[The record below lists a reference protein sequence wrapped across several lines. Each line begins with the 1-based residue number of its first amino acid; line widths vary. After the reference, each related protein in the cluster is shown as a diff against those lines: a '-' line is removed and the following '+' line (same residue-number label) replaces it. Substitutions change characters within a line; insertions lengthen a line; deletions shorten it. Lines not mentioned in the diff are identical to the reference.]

1 MKLNW
6 TQFESCNPDSQYAFE
21 RMCRLLFNHHFFNG
35 KAILHSN
42 PNNPGIEILPIL
54 EVSSNKRISFQSK
67 YLSTNDYTQIKHS
80 AIKTIEHYTGKLDT
94 VYLYCNRDLTT
105 TSVSYKE
112 IEQLLGDKGIEL
124 ILVSN
129 QTILDQVL
137 LFPMIATYYFEH
149 HPINQQWFEENL
161 QESLDALGTRHNN
174 LFNVKTQ
181 TEESIDLFTL
191 NKFGLSN
198 LNYKKEQAIEEINSM
213 RNNIMNQNE
222 YLLKVRTII
231 ESLEEITI
239 NNVNTCLD
247 WESRLSNDL
256 ANEILNLEKECKKI
270 EGQIANLSD
279 SKDNKKR
286 NELNHKIRNLVKLMD
301 VPKLL
306 RITETEKNLI
316 RNKVLLVKGEAGVG
330 KSQLFANACK
340 KNIDAKV
347 FSILILGQSFL
358 TNSLIF
364 EQVMSTLNLE
374 QNFDDFLLIL
384 ESIGE
389 QHNQYIT
396 LFFDAI
402 NESSY
407 KEVWKININ
416 KMVNK
421 VNKYNYLRMAFSL
434 RSGYENN
441 LLDESFITK
450 INENE
455 ICVLNHE
462 GFRNESIE
470 ATKEFLNWYSIPFSP
485 TTFLQAE
492 ITNPLF
498 LTLFCKTYSNE
509 EINMLA
515 LFDSLLEN
523 ADAEIQKELG
533 YDGSTRLLTY
543 LIKEIIEY
551 KISKNSSSISKLDLL
566 KLDFWETYGI
576 SSKKIP
582 FLSVLEKTDV
592 LFTFI
597 NEDVEYYYF
606 SYNLLED
613 FLVARL
619 IMNKYSGK
627 FELIDYIENELLLV
641 DDKRLVNPNNV
652 DIFII
657 ICILYTEK
665 YDEECIYIIDSFEDD
680 LKQYIVSKYIKSF
693 SMRNASST
701 SKESFIKALKE
712 LPVYNYDLW
721 SVLIENST
729 KSNHPLNANF
739 LHDLLINK
747 SLAERDEI
755 WTIYINGL
763 SYEEERLYQLVSLF
777 QSGDTLTGL
786 NKCNIKLLLTLFAWL
801 LSSSNRDL
809 RDKTSKAMIEI
820 LKKHFDLC
828 RWLLEKFE
836 TVDDPYIIQR
846 LYGIIFGVCTGSSSK
861 SHQDFEKLVRY
872 VYNSIFEKEFVYPD
886 ILLRDYAR
894 LIIERYLYEYSSESA
909 KWDLSKVFPPY
920 NSHEIPKVKI
930 EKYDFGGKSGF
941 NRIAVSMQPNG
952 IDGPGMYG
960 DFGRYVFE
968 SALYNFVDVDLENV
982 YHYSMKFI
990 REKLKYTDELFGDY
1004 DTNLHHP
1011 LIRGNSDQYE
1021 RIGKKY
1027 QWIAMYNILAR
1038 ISDTHKIE
1046 GDSEREDYIYKGAY
1060 DPFVRDFD
1068 PTLNDKLIIANDI
1081 PKFIL
1086 GDNLDITFSK
1096 DLGKD
1101 RILIIEWL
1109 EEDIQYFSRHSD
1121 KLTYTD
1127 TTGEEWILLKQYDE
1141 KKKSERIFFDSSD
1154 PDQRVWSMS
1163 HSYFVKD
1170 TQFDDFKEE
1179 LKDKNFMGRWFPEAR
1194 STYTLYNGEYPW
1206 SYSCEE
1212 LNMDQWYSYEA
1223 KSGETYNVE
1232 HAGKVPIF
1240 FDNLDDD
1247 EKNAPPFFA
1256 LEEKTW
1262 VETIYKTKKIGEM
1275 IPTYVELTW
1284 EEEYDFSNQERHEQ
1298 FLFPTKILYNGL
1310 KLHQKDNHGY
1320 YYNANDELIA
1330 FDGRLSELSSGLLIK
1345 KKRLVQYLKENKL
1358 KIFWTCLG
1366 EKQYMFGSRDQS
1378 RSEWSGFLYLDENK
1392 IIGEMKHIKTNN

>member
-21 RMCRLLFNHHFFNG
+21 RMCRLLFNHQFFDG
-35 KAILHSN
+35 KAIPHSN

-67 YLSTNDYTQIKHS
+67 YLSTNDYTQIRHS

-124 ILVSN
+124 ILISN

-137 LFPMIATYYFEH
+137 LFPIIATYYFEH

-222 YLLKVRTII
+222 YLLKVKTII

-247 WESRLSNDL
+247 WELRLSNEL

-270 EGQIANLSD
+270 EDQIANLSY
-279 SKDNKKR
+279 SKDNKKK
-286 NELNHKIRNLVKLMD
+286 NELKHKIKYLLKLID
-301 VPKLL
+301 IPKLL
-306 RITETEKNLI
+306 RITETDKNLI
-316 RNKVLLVKGEAGVG
+316 SNKVLIVKGEAGVG
-330 KSQLFANACK
+330 KSQLFANTSK
-340 KNIDAKV
+340 KIIDSRGG
-347 FSILILGQSFL
+347 SILILGQSFL
-358 TNSLIF
+358 TNNSIF
-364 EQVMSTLNLE
+364 EQIMSKLSLK
-374 QNFDDFLLIL
+374 QNFDEFLLIL

-389 QHNQYIT
+389 QHNQCIT
-396 LFFDAI
+396 IFFDAI
-402 NESSY
+402 NESSNR
-407 KEVWKININ
+407 EIW
-416 KMVNK
+416 K
-421 VNKYNYLRMAFSL
+421 VNMNQMVKKIDKYDFLRIAFSL
-434 RSGYENN
+434 RSGYEKN
-441 LLDESFITK
+441 LIDESLENRIKENK
-450 INENE
+450 IS
-455 ICVLNHE
+455 VLYHE

-470 ATKEFLNWYSIPFSP
+470 ATKEFLNGYNIPFSP
-485 TTFLQAE
+485 TSFLQYE

-498 LTLFCKTYSNE
+498 LTLLCKTYSGE
-509 EINMLA
+509 EIDILA
-515 LFDSLLEN
+515 LFNSLLDN
-523 ADAEIQKELG
+523 ADSEIQRAIG

-543 LIKEIIEY
+543 LISEIIDY
-551 KISKNSSSISKLDLL
+551 KISKGTSSISKTDLL
-566 KLDFWETYGI
+566 RLGFWDTYGI

-582 FLSVLEKTDV
+582 FLSVLEKTDI
-592 LFTFI
+592 LFTFLS
-597 NEDVEYYYF
+597 EDVEYYYF

-613 FLVARL
+613 FLVAKS
-619 IMNKYSGK
+619 IMNKCSSK
-627 FELIDYIENELLLV
+627 SELKKYLKNDLLFM
-641 DDKRLVNPNNV
+641 DDDFSVNQNNL
-652 DIFII
+652 DIFVFISM
-657 ICILYTEK
+657 LYAEK
-665 YDEECIYIIDSFEDD
+665 YNEECIHVIDSLGDGD
-680 LKQYIVSKYIKSF
+680 KRNIISKYIYSF
-693 SMRNASST
+693 SMRKASST
-701 SKESFIKALKE
+701 SKDSFMKILQE
-712 LPVYNYDLW
+712 FPVNVDDLW

-747 SLAERDEI
+747 SLAERDAI

-777 QSGDTLTGL
+777 HSGNTLSGL
-786 NKCNIKLLLTLFAWL
+786 NKSNIKLLLTLFTWL

-820 LKKHFDLC
+820 LKKHSDLC
-828 RWLLEKFE
+828 LELLLKFE

-846 LYGIIFGVCTGSSSK
+846 LYGIIFGVCTRSSSK

-894 LIIERYLYEYSSESA
+894 LIIERYLYEYSSELA

-920 NSHEIPKVKI
+920 NSHEIPKV
-930 EKYDFGGKSGF
+930 EKEEYDFADKSGF
-941 NRIAVSMQPNG
+941 KRIAVSMQPNG

-968 SALYNFVDVDLENV
+968 AALYNFVDVDLENI

-990 REKLKYTDELFGDY
+990 REELKYTEKLFGDY

-1046 GDSEREDYIYKGAY
+1046 GDSEREDYTYKGAY

-1068 PTLNDKLIIANDI
+1068 PTLNDIFFKANDT

-1086 GDNLDITFSK
+1086 DDKLDIAFSE

-1101 RILIIEWL
+1101 RKLMNEWL
-1109 EEDIQYFSRHSD
+1109 EEDIHYFSKHSD
-1121 KLTYTD
+1121 KLIYTD

-1141 KKKSERIFFDSSD
+1141 KKKSERMFFDSSD
-1154 PDQRVWSMS
+1154 PEQRAWSMS

-1170 TQFDDFKEE
+1170 IQFNDLKKE

-1223 KSGETYNVE
+1223 KTGETYSVE

-1240 FDNLDDD
+1240 SNDLDDD
-1247 EKNAPPFFA
+1247 KKIAHHFFA
-1256 LEEKTW
+1256 WEEKTW
-1262 VETIYKTKKIGEM
+1262 VETLCKTKKIGEI
-1275 IPTYVELTW
+1275 IPTYIELTW

-1320 YYNANDELIA
+1320 YYDANDELIA
-1330 FDGRLSELSSGLLIK
+1330 FDGRLSEVSSGLLIK
-1345 KKRLVQYLKENKL
+1345 KTRLVKYLKENKL

-1366 EKQYMFGSRDQS
+1366 EKQYMFGTRDQIW
-1378 RSEWSGFLYLDENK
+1378 SEWSGFLYLDENK
-1392 IIGEMKHIKTNN
+1392 IVGEMKHIKTNS